1 MTPRSSITPAFL
13 GTPPPIRRH
22 SNTPPPAPSMG
33 GRSALE
39 LSLSSGLVNVAAAL
53 DAEPDSVLLPLQL
66 KGGGHLPLLSM
77 AMAQHCTT
85 DVFDYLIAQGAQLE
99 QPDSSGRTPLH
110 YLLSKDVFEWSFPR
124 RHLHH
129 LHVQYAIRL
138 IRAGALQPPRSAR
151 IGMDNHRCERC
162 IRWYNE
168 ALAAKVVKRALGD
181 IGILIGSFLFE
192 EDA

>member
-1 MTPRSSITPAFL
+1 
-13 GTPPPIRRH
+13 
-22 SNTPPPAPSMG
+22 MG

-39 LSLSSGLVNVAAAL
+39 GSLSAGLVNVEAAL
-53 DAEPDSVLLPLQL
+53 EAEPDSLLLPLQL
-66 KGGGHLPLLSM
+66 GGGGYLPLLSM

-85 DVFDYLIAQGAQLE
+85 EVFDYIIAQGAQLE

-110 YLLSKDVFEWSFPR
+110 YLLSKDVLEWSFTGRDP
-124 RHLHH
+124 HH

-138 IRAGALQPPRSAR
+138 IRAGALQPPQTAR
-151 IGMDNHRCERC
+151 IGTDNHRCARC
-162 IRWYNE
+162 IRGYNE
-168 ALAAKVVKRALGD
+168 AVAADVVKRALGD